1 MRRSCSLFLMS
12 MLLHVGQEK
21 VFVRSQES
29 SPLFPSVP
37 GSVPTRSMNAV
48 VEWNQALQSVI
59 RESNV
64 SALAV
69 RLFALEALGVWQA
82 VQANVAATTPGNETA
97 VVGVA
102 IFAILSILL
111 CSMSILTQI

>member
-1 MRRSCSLFLMS
+1 M
-12 MLLHVGQEK
+12 K
-21 VFVRSQES
+21 SQES

-37 GSVPTRSMNAV
+37 GSVRTRSMNAV
-48 VEWNQALQSVI
+48 IEWNQALQSVI

-69 RLFALEALGVWQA
+69 RLFALEAVGVWQA
-82 VQANVAATTPGNETA
+82 VQANLGAATPGNETA

-102 IFAILSILL
+102 ILPSSSSCYVL
-111 CSMSILTQI
+111 